1 MIIKEGEDTNMAI
14 VTGVFKSRADAEA
27 AADELRAARIESDHI
42 GLLTPDMTESELEA
56 KAKITDSERPGL
68 GKAMG
73 AVVGGAMGVAG
84 GATLGAAAA
93 SLMVPGVG
101 PVIAAGVLAAA
112 LLGTAGV
119 ATGAVAGDA
128 AEEALGEG
136 LPHEDLF
143 IYEDSL
149 RRGRSVVVAF
159 VEDGEDPARDIMR
172 RHGSLDVD
180 ELRDSWWH
188 ERRNDER
195 AAYQQEGGDFDRDEE
210 NYRRGFQAA
219 LHAKRRGKPFDEVQ
233 RELRNTYSDAEL
245 DSAFRQGYERG
256 RRYQVT
262 VVESYKA

>member
-1 MIIKEGEDTNMAI
+1 MAI
-14 VTGVFKSRADAEA
+14 VTGVFKSRKEAEQA
-27 AADELRAARIESDHI
+27 VNDFRAANIDTDHI
-42 GLLTPDMTESELEA
+42 GFLTRQMPEKELEA
-56 KAKITDSERPGL
+56 RAQITDSEGPGL

-73 AVVGGAMGVAG
+73 AVVGGAVGAAG

-93 SLMVPGVG
+93 SLLVPGVG

-112 LLGTAGV
+112 LLGAAGA

-143 IYEDSL
+143 VYEDAL
-149 RRGRSVVVAF
+149 RKGHSVVVVF
-159 VEDGEDPARDIMR
+159 VDDEEDRARDIMR
-172 RHGSLDVD
+172 RRGSLDVD
-180 ELRDSWWH
+180 ELRDNWWQ
-188 ERRNDER
+188 ERRNDELTT
-195 AAYQQEGGDFDRDEE
+195 YKQGGGDFDRDEE

-219 LHAKRRGKPFDEVQ
+219 LHAKRRGKTFDEARQ
-233 RELRNTYSDAEL
+233 ELRKSHSDAEL

>member
-1 MIIKEGEDTNMAI
+1 MAI
-14 VTGVFKSRADAEA
+14 VTGIFKSRADAETA
-27 AADELRAARIESDHI
+27 VNELRATNIDTDHI
-42 GLLTPDMTESELEA
+42 GFLTPDMSEREVEA
-56 KAKITDSERPGL
+56 RAPVTDSERPGL

-73 AVVGGAMGVAG
+73 AVVGGAMGAAS

-93 SLMVPGVG
+93 SLLVPGVG

-112 LLGTAGV
+112 LLGAAGA

-143 IYEDSL
+143 VYEDAL
-149 RRGRSVVVAF
+149 RRGNSVVIAF
-159 VEDGEDPARDIMR
+159 VDDGEDRTRDIMR
-172 RHGSLDVD
+172 RHGSFDVD
-180 ELRDSWWH
+180 ELRDNWWQ

-195 AAYQQEGGDFDRDEE
+195 TAYQQVGGDFDRDED

-219 LHAKRRGKPFDEVQ
+219 LHTKRRGKTYDEAQ
-233 RELRNTYSDAEL
+233 QELRNSYSDAEL

>member
-1 MIIKEGEDTNMAI
+1 MAI
-14 VTGVFKSRADAEA
+14 VTGVFKSRKEA
-27 AADELRAARIESDHI
+27 AQAINDFRAANIDTDHI
-42 GLLTPDMTESELEA
+42 GFLTREMPEKELEA
-56 KAKITDSERPGL
+56 RAQITDSEGPGL

-73 AVVGGAMGVAG
+73 AVVGGAMGAAS

-93 SLMVPGVG
+93 SLLVPGVG

-112 LLGTAGV
+112 LLGAAGA

-143 IYEDSL
+143 IYEDAL
-149 RRGRSVVVAF
+149 RKDHSVVVVF
-159 VEDGEDPARDIMR
+159 VEDEEDRARDIMKR
-172 RHGSLDVD
+172 RGSLDVD
-180 ELRDSWWH
+180 ELRENWWR
-188 ERRNDER
+188 ERREEER
-195 AAYQQEGGDFDRDEE
+195 LAYQGEDFDRDEE

-219 LHAKRRGKPFDEVQ
+219 LHAKRRGKPYDEAQ
-233 RELRNTYSDAEL
+233 QELRNSYSDAEL

-262 VVESYKA
+262 IVESYKA

>member
-1 MIIKEGEDTNMAI
+1 MAI

-27 AADELRAARIESDHI
+27 AVNELRAANIQADHI
-42 GLLTPDMTESELEA
+42 GLLTPEMTELELEA
-56 KAKITDSERPGL
+56 RAKITDSEKPGL

-73 AVVGGAMGVAG
+73 AVVGGAMGAAS

-112 LLGTAGV
+112 LLGAAGA

-128 AEEALGEG
+128 AEAALGEG

-143 IYEDSL
+143 VYEDAL
-149 RRGRSVVVAF
+149 RKGKSVVVAF
-159 VEDGEDPARDIMR
+159 VDDGEDRARDIMR

-180 ELRDSWWH
+180 QLRDSWWQ

-195 AAYQQEGGDFDRDEE
+195 TTYQQEGGDFDRDEE

-219 LHAKRRGKPFDEVQ
+219 LHAKRRGKPYDEAQ
-233 RELRNTYSDAEL
+233 QDLRNSHSDAEL